1 MEFPG
6 EPGKGFER
14 IRANGRIVILSRL
27 SLTWDIRPSKVF
39 ASRGC
44 SQLVGGGSV
53 LGNGLIRL
61 LYGAITLRKE

>member
-14 IRANGRIVILSRL
+14 IRAIGRIVILSRL
-27 SLTWDIRPSKVF
+27 SLTWDVRSSKVF

-44 SQLVGGGSV
+44 S
-53 LGNGLIRL
+53 RL
-61 LYGAITLRKE
+61 EGVCNWRAVDQC